1 MALSSDLISQFVKAT
16 KDDKKSK
23 SESIV
28 FGTIREYEGEKYVK
42 LDGSELLTPIITTT
56 DIKAGERVT
65 VMIKNHTATVTG
77 NLSNPSASSSSLK
90 KVEEDIKNVITVD
103 KLTAI
108 EADIRELQVDKL
120 DVDEAKLE
128 YATIENLEAT
138 NAEIERIK
146 AELLIVE
153 QAEMEFATI
162 DNLEAVTAN
171 IEELSAHQA
180 DFENTTTYNLRA
192 TTASITELN
201 NKKLSS
207 EQAEITYANIDFSNI
222 GKAAMEFL
230 YAESGL
236 IRDVIINNG
245 TITGHL
251 IGVTISGDL
260 IEGNT
265 VKAEKLVIKG
275 TDGLYYKLNTD
286 GIKTEAEQTEYNS
299 INGSVILSQSIT
311 ASKINV
317 DDLVAFDAT
326 IGGFNIS
333 DKSIYSGVKDSVD
346 NTTRGIYL
354 DKDGQVAFGDSS
366 DYLKYYKDQNGVY
379 RLEISATSVK
389 FKTGENLQVVL
400 NDVKTKSIISSE
412 EEFYQSSS
420 PTSLSG
426 GTWTTTQPTW
436 TNGKYIWR
444 RTKIT
449 YGDDRVEYSPSEN
462 GVCITGNTGATGPQG
477 SQGEQGP
484 KGDTGDTGPTGATGA
499 TGKGIK
505 SIANYYLASSSSSG
519 VMTSTSGWTTAI
531 QNVSSTKKYLWNYEV
546 VTYTD
551 NTTYST
557 PPCIIGAYGETG
569 ATGPK
574 GDTGETGPQGPT
586 GDTGAT
592 GNGISSIVEKYAVS
606 TSNTTAPSSWQNT
619 PPTLTATNKYLWNY
633 ETITYTNGSTVDTNK
648 RVIGV
653 YGDKGNT
660 GSTGPQGPQGEK
672 GETGEAGK
680 GVKSIT
686 NYYLASSSN
695 SGITTSASGWTT
707 SVQNVTSSKKY
718 LWNYEVVTYTD
729 DTTYS
734 TNPCIIGAYG
744 ETGAKGD
751 KGDTGATGPQGST
764 GETGNGIASIAEKYA
779 VSTSNT
785 STPTSWSDTPPTMTE
800 TNKYLWNYEIIT
812 YTDGTSVNTS
822 KRVIGAYGNKGA
834 TGATGPQ
841 GQNGADGKG
850 VKSITNY
857 YLASNSNS
865 GVTTSTS
872 GWSTTVQSVSAS
884 KKYLWNYEVVTY
896 TDNTT
901 YSTSPCII
909 GAYGDTGAKGETGA
923 TGADGN
929 GITSI
934 VEKYAISTSNTTA
947 PSSWQNTVPTMTST
961 NRYLWNYEIIT
972 YTNGTSK
979 ETSKRVIGVYGDKG
993 NTGATGAT
1001 GPQGPQGEQGPT
1013 GATGNGVKTI
1023 TNYYLASSSNSGVTT
1038 SNSGWTTSVQS
1049 VSASKKYL
1057 WNYEVVT
1064 YTDNTTYST
1073 PPCIIGAYGETGPQG
1088 PQGATGSTGPQGP
1101 TGATGAT
1108 GNGISSIAEKYAVST
1123 SNSTVPSSWVDTPP
1137 SMTATNKY
1145 LWNYEIITYT
1155 NGSTSNTKKRV
1166 IGVYGDKGATGSQG
1180 PQGEQGPQGIQGQN
1194 GADGKGV
1201 KSIANYYLATNS
1213 SSGVTTSTSGWTTSV
1228 QSVSSSKKYLW
1239 NYEVVT
1245 FTDNTTYSTPP
1256 CIIGAYGETGATGP
1270 QGPTGN
1276 TGPQGPQGAT
1286 GAAGNGITSITE
1298 KYAVSTSNS
1307 TAPSSWQDTV
1317 PTLTATNKYLWNY
1330 EIITYTNGT
1339 TKETSKRVIGV
1350 YGDKGATGSTGA
1362 TGPQGPQ
1369 GATGATGPQGPTGA
1383 AGKDGKMLY
1392 ATCSTA
1398 AGTAAKVATLA
1409 SGSITLSSGV
1419 SVSVKFTYA
1428 NTVSSPTL
1436 NVNSTG
1442 AKTIRL
1448 NGAALTSTAHYW
1460 VAGAVV
1466 TFVYDGTYWNIS
1478 DAGSL
1483 KKAEEAAKTA
1493 TNYLG
1498 FSSSGLVVGDMTAS
1512 SLGKNVLIDSDS
1524 VDIRNGT
1531 TTLAS
1536 FGASTIY
1543 LGKNSESSVINLC
1556 NGSATMKVKDS
1567 TDFRIY
1573 TDKRLVMSAYDS
1585 MLMDC
1590 YRDSTHMT
1598 RIAIQSSDP
1607 DTASVVGGVQFT
1619 IYQDAIENTVKMLKN
1634 NIELKVTDGTNE
1646 TRLNVDEKVV
1656 KIYAADRIR
1665 LNSKSSV
1672 QISESSGY
1680 SAGILLGHTYTVNKS
1695 INIYWSDGSIHDLLA
1710 NANGQ
1715 TTYVGPGDI
1724 DEATT
1729 TNVRGKYVRL
1739 YAHSGGGVYLGYSGS
1754 TAITSDRNMKTDILD
1769 IDDKYIDFF
1778 DRLRPIT
1785 YKYDCPGNK
1794 GHRDHIGFIAQ
1805 EVEEALL
1812 ASGLTT
1818 EQFAG
1823 LVIEQDLVLNPN
1835 YDSSLSDEENAANEI
1850 RYDTLYSLRYEE
1862 FISLLVKKV
1871 QSLQSQIDQLRR
1883 DI

>member
-1 MALSSDLISQFVKAT
+1 MALSSDLISKFVKAT
-16 KDDKKSK
+16 KDDKKSTK
-23 SESIV
+23 ESIV
-28 FGTIREYEGEKYVK
+28 FGVTKEYDGSMYVQ
-42 LDGSELLTPIITTT
+42 LDGSERLTPITTTT

-77 NLSNPSASSSSLK
+77 NITNPSAGSS
-90 KVEEDIKNVITVD
+90 KVTKIEEDLKTIVKTEDLVAINAEITNLKTN
-103 KLTAI
+103 KL
-108 EADIRELQVDKL
+108 
-120 DVDEAKLE
+120 EAKDAELI
-128 YATIENLEAT
+128 YAKIESLNAT
-138 NAEIERIK
+138 NAEIEKLKSETITADQANIK
-146 AELLIVE
+146 Y
-153 QAEMEFATI
+153 ATI
-162 DNLEAVTAN
+162 D
-171 IEELSAHQA
+171 
-180 DFENTTTYNLRA
+180 
-192 TTASITELN
+192 ELN
-201 NKKLSS
+201 STKATIYDISVRHGEFEIATVNKFTAINAEIRDLNAKKLSA
-207 EQAEITYANIDFSNI
+207 EQASITYANIDFSNI
-222 GKAAMEFL
+222 GEAAME
-230 YAESGL
+230 YIYSESGL
-236 IRDVIINNG
+236 IRDVVINNG
-245 TITGHL
+245 IITGHL

-275 TDGLYYKLNTD
+275 NDGLYYKLNTD
-286 GIKTEAEQTEYNS
+286 GMKTEAQQTEYNS

-311 ASKINV
+311 ASKIDV

-326 IGGFNIS
+326 IGGFNIGS
-333 DKSIYSGVKDSVD
+333 NSIYSGVKTSVN

-354 DKDGQVAFGDSS
+354 DKEGQVAIGDSNN
-366 DYLKYYKDQNGVY
+366 YLKYFKDQNGVY
-379 RLEISATSVK
+379 KLEISANSVQ
-389 FKTGENLQVVL
+389 FETGDNLQVL
-400 NDVKTKSIISSE
+400 IDDVRTSAIVDSK

-420 PTSLSG
+420 PTSLTG
-426 GTWTTTQPTW
+426 GTWSSTQPAW
-436 TNGKYIWR
+436 TDGKYIWR
-444 RTKIT
+444 RTKVT
-449 YGDDRVEYSPSEN
+449 YGDNRVEYLPNAN
-462 GVCITGNTGATGPQG
+462 GVCITGNTGATGAQGEKGETGEQGPKGDTGATGSTGPQG
-477 SQGEQGP
+477 ATGKGINSIVNYYLATNSSSGVTTSTSGWTTGIQNVTSSKKYLWNYEVITYTDNTTYTTNPCIIGAYGETGSTGPKGDTGEQGP
-484 KGDTGDTGPTGATGA
+484 KGDTGDAGN
-499 TGKGIK
+499 GIK
-505 SIANYYLASSSSSG
+505 SIS
-519 VMTSTSGWTTAI
+519 
-531 QNVSSTKKYLWNYEV
+531 
-546 VTYTD
+546 
-551 NTTYST
+551 
-557 PPCIIGAYGETG
+557 
-569 ATGPK
+569 
-574 GDTGETGPQGPT
+574 
-586 GDTGAT
+586 
-592 GNGISSIVEKYAVS
+592 EKYAIS
-606 TSNTTAPSSWQNT
+606 TSNTSAPTSWQDT

-633 ETITYTNGSTVDTNK
+633 EVITYTNGTTANTTK

-660 GSTGPQGPQGEK
+660 GATGPEGPQGEQGPQGIQGPT
-672 GETGEAGK
+672 GETGK

-686 NYYLASSSN
+686 NYYLAGSSN
-695 SGITTSASGWTT
+695 SGVTISTSGWTT
-707 SVQNVTSSKKY
+707 AVQNVTSSKKY
-718 LWNYEVVTYTD
+718 LWNYEVITYTD

-744 ETGAKGD
+744 ETGAKGE
-751 KGDTGATGPQGST
+751 TGATGPQGPTGET
-764 GETGNGIASIAEKYA
+764 GETGNGIASISEKYA
-779 VSTSNT
+779 ISTSNT
-785 STPTSWSDTPPTMTE
+785 SAPTSWQDTPPTMTE

-850 VKSITNY
+850 VKTITNY
-857 YLASNSNS
+857 YLASTSNS

-872 GWSTTVQSVSAS
+872 GWTTTVQSVSAS

-896 TDNTT
+896 TD
-901 YSTSPCII
+901 
-909 GAYGDTGAKGETGA
+909 D
-923 TGADGN
+923 
-929 GITSI
+929 
-934 VEKYAISTSNTTA
+934 
-947 PSSWQNTVPTMTST
+947 
-961 NRYLWNYEIIT
+961 
-972 YTNGTSK
+972 
-979 ETSKRVIGVYGDKG
+979 
-993 NTGATGAT
+993 
-1001 GPQGPQGEQGPT
+1001 
-1013 GATGNGVKTI
+1013 
-1023 TNYYLASSSNSGVTT
+1023 
-1038 SNSGWTTSVQS
+1038 
-1049 VSASKKYL
+1049 
-1057 WNYEVVT
+1057 
-1064 YTDNTTYST
+1064 TTYST
-1073 PPCIIGAYGETGPQG
+1073 PPCVIGAYGETGPQG

-1108 GNGISSIAEKYAVST
+1108 GNGIASIAEKYAVST
-1123 SNSTVPSSWVDTPP
+1123 SNTTEPSSWVDTPP

-1180 PQGEQGPQGIQGQN
+1180 PQGVQGQN
-1194 GADGKGV
+1194 GVDGKGV

-1213 SSGVTTSTSGWTTSV
+1213 SSGVTISTSGWTTSV

-1245 FTDNTTYSTPP
+1245 YTDDTTYSTSP

-1270 QGPTGN
+1270 QGPTGS

-1286 GAAGNGITSITE
+1286 GNGITSISE

-1307 TAPSSWQDTV
+1307 TSPTSWQDTV
-1317 PTLTATNKYLWNY
+1317 PALTATNKYLWNY

-1350 YGDKGATGSTGA
+1350 YGDKGATGSTGP

-1369 GATGATGPQGPTGA
+1369 GETGPTGATGPQGA
-1383 AGKDGKMLY
+1383 AGKDGTMLY
-1392 ATCSTA
+1392 ATCDTA
-1398 AGTAAKVATLA
+1398 AGTAAKVATLS
-1409 SGSITLSSGV
+1409 SGSITLTSGV
-1419 SVSVKFTYA
+1419 SVSVKFTNA
-1428 NTVSSPTL
+1428 NTASSPTL

-1543 LGKNSESSVINLC
+1543 LGKNATTSIINLC
-1556 NGSATMKVKDS
+1556 NGSATMKVVND

-1646 TRLNVDEKVV
+1646 TRLNVDEKVI
-1656 KIYAADRIR
+1656 KMYAADRVR
-1665 LNSKSSV
+1665 LNSKSSIQV
-1672 QISESSGY
+1672 GESSSY
-1680 SAGILLGHTYTVNKS
+1680 AAGILLGNTYVQNKS
-1695 INIYWSDGSIHDLLA
+1695 INIYWSDGTIHDLIG

-1715 TTYVGPGDI
+1715 TSYFGPADI
-1724 DEATT
+1724 DETTT

-1785 YKYDCPGNK
+1785 YKYDCPENK

-1823 LVIEQDLVLNPN
+1823 IVIEEDITLNPN
-1835 YDSSLSDEENAANEI
+1835 YDTSLSDEENAANETH
-1850 RYDTLYSLRYEE
+1850 YDKIYSLRYEE

-1871 QSLQSQIDQLRR
+1871 QSLQYQINKIRNA
-1883 DI
+1883 I

>member
-28 FGTIREYEGEKYVK
+28 FGTIREYEGEKHVK
-42 LDGSELLTPIITTT
+42 LDGSEQLTPIITTT
-56 DIKAGERVT
+56 DINVDDRVT
-65 VMIKNHTATVTG
+65 VMIKNHTAIVIG
-77 NLSNPSASSSSLK
+77 NLSNRSASSSSVK
-90 KVEEDIKNVITVD
+90 KVEEDIKNVITTD
-103 KLTAI
+103 KLIAI
-108 EADIRELQVDKL
+108 EADIRDLQVEKL

-146 AELLIVE
+146 AELLMAE
-153 QAEMEFATI
+153 QAEI
-162 DNLEAVTAN
+162 NDLKAVTAD

-180 DFENTTTYNLRA
+180 DFENTTTYTLRA
-192 TTASITELN
+192 TAASISDLN
-201 NKKLSS
+201 NEKLSS

-230 YAESGL
+230 YSESGL
-236 IRDVIINNG
+236 IRDVVVNDG
-245 TITGHL
+245 TITGKL
-251 IGVTISGDL
+251 VGVTISGDL

-275 TDGLYYKLNTD
+275 NDGLYYKLNTD

-299 INGSVILSQSIT
+299 INGSIILAQSIT

-333 DKSIYSGVKDSVD
+333 DKSIYSGVKDSVN

-426 GTWTTTQPTW
+426 GTWSTTQPTW

-449 YGDDRVEYSPSEN
+449 YGDNRVEYSPSEN

-477 SQGEQGP
+477 IQGTQGP
-484 KGDTGDTGPTGATGA
+484 KGDTGETGPTGATGA
-499 TGKGIK
+499 TGKGVK

-519 VMTSTSGWTTAI
+519 VTTSTSGWTSAI

-551 NTTYST
+551 NSTYST
-557 PPCIIGAYGETG
+557 NPCIIGAYGETG

-574 GDTGETGPQGPT
+574 GDTGETGPQGPA

-619 PPTLTATNKYLWNY
+619 PPTLTSTNKYLWNY
-633 ETITYTNGSTVDTNK
+633 ETITYTNGSTVDTSK

-672 GETGEAGK
+672 GETGEQGPTGEAGK
-680 GVKSIT
+680 GVKTIT

-695 SGITTSASGWTT
+695 SGVTTSTSGWTT

-744 ETGAKGD
+744 ETGAKGE

-785 STPTSWSDTPPTMTE
+785 SAPTSWSDTPPTMTE

-857 YLASNSNS
+857 YLASTSNS

-872 GWSTTVQSVSAS
+872 GWTTTVQSVSAS

-896 TDNTT
+896 TDDTT
-901 YSTSPCII
+901 YST
-909 GAYGDTGAKGETGA
+909 
-923 TGADGN
+923 
-929 GITSI
+929 
-934 VEKYAISTSNTTA
+934 
-947 PSSWQNTVPTMTST
+947 Q
-961 NRYLWNYEIIT
+961 
-972 YTNGTSK
+972 
-979 ETSKRVIGVYGDKG
+979 
-993 NTGATGAT
+993 
-1001 GPQGPQGEQGPT
+1001 
-1013 GATGNGVKTI
+1013 
-1023 TNYYLASSSNSGVTT
+1023 
-1038 SNSGWTTSVQS
+1038 
-1049 VSASKKYL
+1049 
-1057 WNYEVVT
+1057 
-1064 YTDNTTYST
+1064 
-1073 PPCIIGAYGETGPQG
+1073 PCIIGAYGETG

-1123 SNSTVPSSWVDTPP
+1123 SNTTEPSSWVDTPP

-1180 PQGEQGPQGIQGQN
+1180 PPGEQGPQGQN

-1201 KSIANYYLATNS
+1201 KSIANYYLATSS
-1213 SSGVTTSTSGWTTSV
+1213 SSGVTTSTSGWTTTV

-1245 FTDNTTYSTPP
+1245 YTDNTTYSTSP

-1270 QGPTGN
+1270 QGPTGS

-1286 GAAGNGITSITE
+1286 GAAGNGITSIAE

-1307 TAPSSWQDTV
+1307 TAPTTWQDTV

-1350 YGDKGATGSTGA
+1350 YGDKGATGSTGP

-1369 GATGATGPQGPTGA
+1369 GETGPTGATGPQGA
-1383 AGKDGKMLY
+1383 AGKDGTMLY
-1392 ATCSTA
+1392 ATCDTA
-1398 AGTAAKVATLA
+1398 AGTAAKVATLS
-1409 SGSITLSSGV
+1409 SGSVTLASGV

-1428 NTVSSPTL
+1428 NTASSPTL
-1436 NVNSTG
+1436 NVNGTG

-1448 NGAALTSTAHYW
+1448 NGAALTSSAHYW
-1460 VAGAVV
+1460 VVDAVV

-1543 LGKNSESSVINLC
+1543 LGKNDTTSTINLC
-1556 NGSATMKVKDS
+1556 NGSATMKVVND

-1619 IYQDAIENTVKMLKN
+1619 IYQGTIENTVKMLKN

-1646 TRLNVDEKVV
+1646 TRLNVDEKVI
-1656 KIYAADRIR
+1656 KMYAADRVR
-1665 LNSKSSV
+1665 LNSKSSIQV
-1672 QISESSGY
+1672 GESSSY
-1680 SAGILLGHTYTVNKS
+1680 AAGILLGNTYIQNKS
-1695 INIYWSDGSIHDLLA
+1695 INIYWSDGTIHDLIG

-1715 TTYVGPGDI
+1715 TSYFGPADI
-1724 DEATT
+1724 DETTT
-1729 TNVRGKYVRL
+1729 TNLRGKNVRL

-1835 YDSSLSDEENAANEI
+1835 YDSSLSDEENAANEV

-1871 QSLQSQIDQLRR
+1871 QSLQNQVDQLRR

>member
-90 KVEEDIKNVITVD
+90 KVEEDIKNAITVD

-426 GTWTTTQPTW
+426 GTWSTTQPTW

-484 KGDTGDTGPTGATGA
+484 KGDTGDTGATGA

-519 VMTSTSGWTTAI
+519 ITVSTSGWTTAI

-551 NTTYST
+551 NSTYST
-557 PPCIIGAYGETG
+557 NPCIIGAYGETG

-574 GDTGETGPQGPT
+574 GDTGDTGPQGPT
-586 GDTGAT
+586 GSTGAT

-633 ETITYTNGSTVDTNK
+633 EIITYTNGTTTDTSK

-672 GETGEAGK
+672 GETGEQGPTGEAGK
-680 GVKSIT
+680 GVKSIA

-695 SGITTSASGWTT
+695 SGVTASTSGWTT

-729 DTTYS
+729 NSTYS

-764 GETGNGIASIAEKYA
+764 G
-779 VSTSNT
+779 
-785 STPTSWSDTPPTMTE
+785 
-800 TNKYLWNYEIIT
+800 
-812 YTDGTSVNTS
+812 
-822 KRVIGAYGNKGA
+822 
-834 TGATGPQ
+834 
-841 GQNGADGKG
+841 
-850 VKSITNY
+850 
-857 YLASNSNS
+857 
-865 GVTTSTS
+865 
-872 GWSTTVQSVSAS
+872 
-884 KKYLWNYEVVTY
+884 
-896 TDNTT
+896 
-901 YSTSPCII
+901 
-909 GAYGDTGAKGETGA
+909 
-923 TGADGN
+923 ADGN

-934 VEKYAISTSNTTA
+934 VEKYAISTSNTTV

-1038 SNSGWTTSVQS
+1038 STSGWTTSVQS
-1049 VSASKKYL
+1049 VSTSKKYL

-1123 SNSTVPSSWVDTPP
+1123 SNSTAPSSWVDTPP

-1166 IGVYGDKGATGSQG
+1166 IGVYGDKGATGS
-1180 PQGEQGPQGIQGQN
+1180 QGPQGIQGQN

-1245 FTDNTTYSTPP
+1245 YTDNTTYSTPP
-1256 CIIGAYGETGATGP
+1256 CIIGAYGETGP

-1317 PTLTATNKYLWNY
+1317 PTLTASNKYLWNY

-1419 SVSVKFTYA
+1419 SVSVKFTYT

-1448 NGAALTSTAHYW
+1448 NGAALTSSAHYW

-1543 LGKNSESSVINLC
+1543 LGKNATTSTINLC
-1556 NGSATMKVKDS
+1556 NGSATMKVVND

-1619 IYQDAIENTVKMLKN
+1619 IYQGTIENTVKMLKN

-1646 TRLNVDEKVV
+1646 TRLNVDEKIV
-1656 KIYAADRIR
+1656 KIYAAEKIR
-1665 LNSKSSV
+1665 LNSKTSV
-1672 QISESSGY
+1672 QIAESSSY
-1680 SAGILLGHTYTVNKS
+1680 SAGILLGNSSTVAKS
-1695 INIYWSDGSIHDLLA
+1695 INIYWSDGAAHDLIG

-1715 TTYVGPGDI
+1715 TSYFGPADI
-1724 DEATT
+1724 DETTT

-1835 YDSSLSDEENAANEI
+1835 YDSSLSDEENAANETH
-1850 RYDTLYSLRYEE
+1850 YDTLYSLRYEE